1 MLALP
6 EVLKPFPIPSY
17 PKNPPPK
24 WPAADSLKRL
34 DAADLPECNVL
45 HDGAELAVRYEVT
58 RDGDCYL
65 RAIKVNGSWHDPVA
79 WLSPSAIKCMENDCA
94 EIEREVRAEGDE

>member
-1 MLALP
+1 MSNLP
-6 EVLKPFPIPSY
+6 WPIKPY
-17 PKNPPPK
+17 PKNPPP
-24 WPAADSLKRL
+24 RL
-34 DAADLPECNVL
+34 QATFLECNVV